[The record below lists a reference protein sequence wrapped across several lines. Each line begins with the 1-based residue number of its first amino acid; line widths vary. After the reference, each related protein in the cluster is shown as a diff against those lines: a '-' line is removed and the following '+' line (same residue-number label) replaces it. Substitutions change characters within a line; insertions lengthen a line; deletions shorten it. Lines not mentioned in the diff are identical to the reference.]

1 MRDIIFFIL
10 LFPFDIQSVAQSQSG
25 GLSRFIYADL
35 TLFIFFKSQ
44 KTLPKLRLYKK
55 NSKDK

>member
-1 MRDIIFFIL
+1 
-10 LFPFDIQSVAQSQSG
+10 
-25 GLSRFIYADL
+25 L

-55 NSKDK
+55 NSKDKWIKENVLKPLKV